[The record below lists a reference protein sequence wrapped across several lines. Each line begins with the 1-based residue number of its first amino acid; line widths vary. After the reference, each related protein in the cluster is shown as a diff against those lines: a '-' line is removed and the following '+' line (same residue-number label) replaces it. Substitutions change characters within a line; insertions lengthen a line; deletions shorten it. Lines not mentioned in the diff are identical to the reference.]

1 MKTELR
7 EKVKRLVVPRDGSE
21 AIQRRLLE
29 QDWWAVAFQVG
40 IYRSTATE
48 PSTNLLLEDL
58 FARGAQVA
66 VPVQQEKEGYAWG
79 WVDFSTVWKT
89 KAHGILEPTQS
100 VPASAAELRVIL
112 VPGLAFDAKGGRL
125 GHGKGYFDR
134 LLAKTNALRIG
145 LCFENH
151 LVEAVPMESH
161 DVRMDVVVTEKRF
174 LFAPT
179 AEAKLNELLV

>member
-7 EKVKRLVVPRDGSE
+7 EKMKCLEVPRDGSE
-21 AIQRRLLE
+21 AIQQRLLT

-40 IYRSTATE
+40 IYRSTPTE
-48 PSTNLLLEDL
+48 PSTDLLLGDL

-66 VPVQQEKEGYAWG
+66 VPFQRGKDYGWG
-79 WVDFSTVWKT
+79 WVEFSTLWKT
-89 KAHGILEPTQS
+89 KAHGILEPAKS
-100 VPASAAELRVIL
+100 MPASAAELRVVL

-125 GHGKGYFDR
+125 GHGKGHFDR

-161 DVRMDVVVTEKRF
+161 DVRMDVVVTEKRMI
-174 LFAPT
+174 FAPT
-179 AEAKLNELLV
+179 AEAKLCRLLG